1 MTTQTDK
8 TRLAIRLVI
17 AVSFI
22 VPYLA
27 PTAARAQAIYGTVTG
42 VVADVSDAGIPGA
55 DVTLTNQETGLA
67 LESQTDGSGAYTV
80 RNVTAGTYTLKASL
94 AGFREYTQTGIPVTP
109 GGIVRIN
116 AKLEVGGLTDSI
128 TVTTEAALLK
138 TDKADVSVD
147 LRPEEVVNLPLNQ
160 YRNYQ
165 ALLNLVPGATPPA
178 LQNAQT
184 DTPGRALTTNVNGTA
199 RNTNTTRID
208 GAASINVWLPH
219 HAGYIAPAET
229 IENVNVSTNSFD
241 ASSGMT
247 GGAAMSVATKSGT
260 NTLRGSAFFFRN
272 QDELNARRFLDPVKL
287 DASTSVM
294 GGTVGGPIR
303 KNQLFYF
310 GGWERNVQKQSRFE
324 QYSVPTEK
332 MRNGDFSEV
341 LAFNPAFR
349 LYDPRTG
356 NATTGAGRTE
366 FPGAVIPADRL
377 NPIAKQIQALYP
389 APNNAGTNNGLQNN
403 YFAARLPEAYRDNY
417 DLKINWNRN
426 SAHQIW
432 GKFSMMDASVQ
443 DLFYLPFEDAGGG
456 DTQIYLGT
464 FGNTWSLGSTTIL
477 DGNFGFNIMKH
488 ASQGPDFGTNFGSDV
503 LGIPGLNQ
511 QGVTGNSAS
520 FLERHSGMPV
530 FDTGLGIL
538 GNNATW
544 TPVERDERSYTA
556 SINLTKVAGHHEIK
570 TGFDFVRLELT
581 HWQPENANPRGALTF
596 VGGTTGIPGYASLV
610 WNNYAGFLLGD
621 IGSFTKSVQFEL
633 MTARENQIGLYIAD
647 RWQVNEKLTLNLGV
661 RYENYPLMSRADRG
675 IELLDLTTFNVR
687 LGGLGG
693 NSKDLGIKTSNT
705 LFAPRIGVVY
715 RLNDDTVFRT
725 GFGRTFNPL
734 PWARP
739 IRDPYPLVIAYSG
752 AGPNGFVPYGT
763 LANGIPGAP
772 NPDLSTGNTPLP
784 RGVAMRTPDP
794 ENVERGTIDSWNV
807 FVERRLP
814 LDFAV
819 SLGYV
824 GTATR
829 NGYMDINLNTADSGG
844 NANRALFAQAGNANI
859 FLWGANAK
867 ANYNSLQMALNRP
880 FKGGLLLK
888 GAYTWSKALNEV
900 DDDGRAAPSWN
911 QPSQLHR
918 NYAYAGYD
926 RPHMLQLGFVYEL
939 PFAKEKS
946 GLAAQLIK
954 NWQINGIGAWL
965 SGTPFQVNGDNGL
978 LQQQGGLQTANVTG
992 DPQAGFSDPGPDAPW
1007 YDPSLFSQPGNA
1019 FGNSGRNAFR
1029 GPSNWNLDFSVFRG
1043 FPIGKYRLEF
1053 RAESQNVFN
1062 HTQWDRPA
1070 DAQRNITDANF
1081 LRLRTLYRE
1090 PRTVQLGLR
1099 FQF

>member
-1 MTTQTDK
+1 MK
-8 TRLAIRLVI
+8 GESRSPRAIALSI
-17 AVSFI
+17 AFASIVSLL
-22 VPYLA
+22 PA
-27 PTAARAQAIYGTVTG
+27 PVLSQAIYGTVTG
-42 VVADVSDAGIPGA
+42 VVADASDAGIPGA
-55 DVTLTNQETGLA
+55 DVTLTNQETGLT
-67 LESQTDGSGAYTV
+67 LEAQTDGTGTYTV
-80 RNVTAGTYTLKASL
+80 RNVTAGTYSLKASL
-94 AGFREYTQTGIPVTP
+94 GGFREYTQTGIPVTP
-109 GGIVRIN
+109 GGIVRVN
-116 AKLEVGGLTDSI
+116 ATLEVGALTDAI

-147 LRPEEVVNLPLNQ
+147 IRPEEVVNLPLNQ

-229 IENVNVSTNSFD
+229 IENVNISTNSFD
-241 ASSGMT
+241 AAQGMT

-260 NTLRGSAFFFRN
+260 NQLRGSAFFFRN
-272 QDELNARRFLDPVKL
+272 QDEFNARRYLDPVKL

-294 GGTVGGPIR
+294 GGTVGGPIV

-310 GGWERNVQKQSRFE
+310 GGWERNLQRQSRFD
-324 QYSVPTEK
+324 QYTVPTAK

-341 LAFNPAFR
+341 LAFDPTFR
-349 LYDPRTG
+349 IYDPRTG
-356 NATTGAGRTE
+356 NPTTGAGRDA
-366 FPGAVIPADRL
+366 FPGAVIPQDRIDS
-377 NPIAKQIQALYP
+377 IAKKVQDLYP
-389 APNNAGTNNGLQNN
+389 APNNPGTQNGLANN

-417 DLKINWNRN
+417 DLKINWNRT

-443 DLFYLPFEDAGGG
+443 DLFYLPFEEAGGG
-456 DTQIYLGT
+456 DTQVYLGT
-464 FGNTWSLGSTTIL
+464 YGNTWSLGATTIL

-488 ASQGPDFGTNFGSDV
+488 KSQGPDFGTNFGTDV
-503 LGIPGLNQ
+503 LGIPGLNA
-511 QGVTGNSAS
+511 QGLTGNSATVP
-520 FLERHSGMPV
+520 ERHSGLPV

-544 TPVERDERSYTA
+544 TPVVRDERSYTA
-556 SINLTKVAGHHEIK
+556 SINLTKVAGHHEIR

-596 VGGTTGIPGYASLV
+596 VNGTTGIPGYAGV
-610 WNNYAGFLLGD
+610 GGWNQYAGFLLGQ
-621 IGSFTKSVQFEL
+621 IGSFTKSVQFEE
-633 MTARENQIGLYIAD
+633 MTARENQIGLYVSD
-647 RWQVNEKLTLNLGV
+647 RWQVSEKLTLNLGV
-661 RYENYPLMSRADRG
+661 RYENYPLMSRANRG

-705 LFAPRIGVVY
+705 LFAPRFGAVY
-715 RLNDDTVFRT
+715 RLNDDTVFRA
-725 GFGRTFNPL
+725 GYGRTFNPL

-739 IRDPYPLVIAYSG
+739 IRDPYPLVIAYSA
-752 AGPNGFVPYGT
+752 AGPNAFVPYGT

-772 NPDLSTGNTPLP
+772 NPDLSTGNVPLP

-819 SLGYV
+819 SVGYV

-829 NGYMDINLNTADSGG
+829 HGYMDINLNTADSGG

-859 FLWGANAK
+859 FLWGANARS
-867 ANYNSLQMALNRP
+867 NYNSLQVALNRP

-911 QPSQLHR
+911 QPSQLYR
-918 NYAYAGYD
+918 NYAFAGYD

-939 PFAKEKS
+939 PFAREKS
-946 GLAAQLIK
+946 GVMAQLIK

-978 LQQQGGLQTANVTG
+978 LQQQGGLQTLNVTG
-992 DPQAGFSDPGPDAPW
+992 DPQGGFNDPGPGAPW

-1019 FGNSGRNAFR
+1019 WGSAGRNAFR

-1043 FPIGKYRLEF
+1043 FPIGRYRIEF

-1062 HTQWDRPA
+1062 HTQWDRP
-1070 DAQRNITDANF
+1070 REEERSLTSVNF
-1081 LRLRTLYRE
+1081 MRLRTLYRE